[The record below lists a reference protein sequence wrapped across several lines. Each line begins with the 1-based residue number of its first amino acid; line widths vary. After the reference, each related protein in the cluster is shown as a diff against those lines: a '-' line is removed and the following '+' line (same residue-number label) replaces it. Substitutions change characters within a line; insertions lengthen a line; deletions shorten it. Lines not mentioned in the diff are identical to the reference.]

1 MTQLKVLQAAR
12 LKGRVSAADLLAT
25 VDADPTEVT
34 KTIAALTESGLI
46 TEGKTLRLSPDGRIR
61 LTELLAQERDGIDAD
76 ALAVTYDAFRA
87 VNVDF
92 KALVTDWQLRD
103 GEPNTHD
110 DPDYDAAV
118 LARLDSVHDR
128 VTVIIAEATAQIPR
142 LSGYS
147 DKLGHALAAVSA
159 GDATWL
165 ARPIIDS
172 YHTVWFELHEELI
185 LAAGLTREDEAK
197 AGHAQ

>member
-12 LKGRVSAADLLAT
+12 LKGRVSAADLLAQ
-25 VDADPTEVT
+25 VDEDPAEVA
-34 KTIAALTESGLI
+34 KTIAALTESGLLV
-46 TEGKTLRLSPDGRIR
+46 EGKTLRLSPDGRIR
-61 LTELLAQERDGIDAD
+61 LAELLAQERDGIDAD
-76 ALAVTYDAFRA
+76 ALALAYNAFRA

-103 GEPNTHD
+103 GQPNTHD

-128 VTVIIAEATAQIPR
+128 VTAIIAESAEQIPR

-147 DKLGHALAAVSA
+147 DKLRHALSEVRA
-159 GDATWL
+159 GDTTWL
-165 ARPIIDS
+165 TRPIIDS